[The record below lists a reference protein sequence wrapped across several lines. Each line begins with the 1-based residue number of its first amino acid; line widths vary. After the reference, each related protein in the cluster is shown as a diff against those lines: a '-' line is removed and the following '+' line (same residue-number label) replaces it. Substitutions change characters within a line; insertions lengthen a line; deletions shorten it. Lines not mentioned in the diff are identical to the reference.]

1 MAEAIIAVKN
11 IYVKNRNLFLI
22 LLKIMISAGLLTF
35 ILISVD
41 IKKTVSVFTSADK
54 FLLLPAF
61 LLGFINIFLQYLKW
75 RLVCRSLLNE
85 NNAGKIL
92 TSLFYGFSAGSFT
105 PARIGEYIG
114 RAVPFADKSL
124 IEITSAVF
132 IDKMFSL
139 FIVLILGSL
148 SFLLFMKSGVVT
160 ISAFIFLTAIL
171 LYLLNNGLILTIK
184 DILLRWKWSRKIFS
198 GLALFKQM
206 NNRFRLQ
213 LIFLSLLFYL
223 CFIIQFA
230 LLVSAFSHHYDL
242 LSYVWTGSLVMFAK
256 SIIPP
261 ISFGELGIR
270 EGVSVYFL
278 KRIGETAAAG
288 FNASIFLFLINILFP
303 ALIGLIFLLRRK

>member
-11 IYVKNRNLFLI
+11 IYIKNRNLFLI
-22 LLKIMISAGLLTF
+22 LLKIIISAGLLTF
-35 ILISVD
+35 ILVSVD
-41 IKKTVSVFTSADK
+41 IKKAVSVFTSADK

-61 LLGFINIFLQYLKW
+61 LLGFLNIFLQYSKW
-75 RLVCRSLLNE
+75 KLVCSSLLNE
-85 NNAGKIL
+85 NNAGKII

-114 RAVPFADKSL
+114 RAVPFSDKSL
-124 IEITSAVF
+124 IEIASAVF

-139 FIVLILGSL
+139 FIVLIFGAF
-148 SFLLFMKSGVVT
+148 SFLLFMKSGVIT
-160 ISAFIFLTAIL
+160 ISAFIVLTALL
-171 LYLLNNGLILTIK
+171 LYLLSNGLIITIK
-184 DILLRWKWSRKIFS
+184 DFLSRWKWSRNIFS
-198 GLALFKQM
+198 SLALFKQM
-206 NNRFRLQ
+206 NNRFRLK
-213 LIFLSLLFYL
+213 LSILSLLFYL

-230 LLVSAFSHHYDL
+230 LLVSAFSHHYNL

-278 KRIGETAAAG
+278 KHIGETAAAG